1 LHEALRLVL
10 GDHVAQKGSLVSP
23 DRLRFDF
30 SHPKP
35 VTAEELER
43 VEDIANDIVLQNAPV
58 TTRLMALD
66 DARASGARAL
76 FGEKYGD
83 EVRVVAMGD
92 GTGNTLG
99 WSVELC
105 GGTHVKRTGDIGLI
119 TSLTDSGVAAGVR
132 RLEALTGKA
141 ARKGAAKQVQAAK
154 AASAELK
161 VPVEDMAARVSAL
174 MDERK
179 KLERELSDAKKKLA
193 MGGGAAAGPAADE
206 GGRQVAGINFFS
218 RAVSGIDLKDLRS
231 LADEGKKRVGSG
243 VVAIVG
249 TTDDGKAGI
258 VVGVTDDLTKKFS
271 AVDLVRKGA
280 EALGGKGGGGRPDM
294 AQAGGPDGSKADAA
308 LKAVEA
314 ALAG

>member
-1 LHEALRLVL
+1 M
-10 GDHVAQKGSLVSP
+10 
-23 DRLRFDF
+23 
-30 SHPKP
+30 
-35 VTAEELER
+35 TAEEIER

-83 EVRVVAMGD
+83 EVRVVAMGYD
-92 GTGNTLG
+92 PEKGAKGGAGDNTMG

-105 GGTHVKRTGDIGLI
+105 GGTHVARTGDIGLI
-119 TSLTDSGVAAGVR
+119 AGVTDSGVAAGVR
-132 RLEALTGKA
+132 RIEAFTGTT
-141 ARKGAAKQVQAAK
+141 ARKHARHLGDLAK

-161 VPVEDMAARVSAL
+161 APLEEMPARLAQVL
-174 MDERK
+174 EERRR
-179 KLERELSDAKKKLA
+179 LERELSEAKKKLA
-193 MGGGAAAGPAADE
+193 MGGGSSAKAD
-206 GGRQVAGINFFS
+206 GGDGVRTVGDVKLMA
-218 RAVSGIDLKDLRS
+218 RAVEGIDLKDLRS
-231 LADEGKKRVGSG
+231 LADEGKKRLGSG

-249 TTDDGKAGI
+249 ITEEGKAGV
-258 VVGVTDDLTKKFS
+258 VVGVTADLTGRFS

-308 LKAVEA
+308 LAAIEG
-314 ALAG
+314 ALAS